1 MNSTQTQPLRTRHK
15 WFPIVVL
22 TAAAIWWWRRA
33 SYAQYYTFSPVLV
46 LLLTAMLIAAWFLFY
61 GGASRRVRR
70 RTVGALALAVAA
82 FFITFR
88 PVYNGDM
95 GVYRWRLRFAA
106 SADQTLEQLSSTGEA
121 ADWRTTPNDYP
132 R

>member
-1 MNSTQTQPLRTRHK
+1 MNSTQTQPPRTRHK

-22 TAAAIWWWRRA
+22 ATAAIWWWRRA
-33 SYAQYYTFSPVLV
+33 SYAQYYTFYHVLV
-46 LLLTAMLIAAWFLFY
+46 LLLSAILIAAWFLFY

-70 RTVGALALAVAA
+70 RTVGGLALAVVA

-88 PVYNGDM
+88 PIYNGDM

-106 SADQTLEQLSSTGEA
+106 GEDTSLEQLKSSGVV
-121 ADWRTTPNDYP
+121 ADLQTTPRDY
-132 R
+132 